1 MKVPGRGKQAK
12 GGNWGPEGG
21 LFCRLQDADRLPSLQ
36 GGWNRGNMRVMEQKQ
51 RFFIYDRK
59 EMGVLLLLGVMVA
72 IFAFTLGVHLG
83 KRVGPQGIAHSP
95 GDAVT
100 APTVPDKL
108 PNRQE
113 LTEQAK
119 GAQQAADESLNQA
132 LHDEVAR
139 TGIKLDTPRQLAL
152 PEKTVSRNAGATTGG
167 PAVEHTSAPTPL
179 VRTAAPSNVHSAKE
193 AGEIDAATTRP
204 VQLPAGDSVAML
216 RQAPAGRFTLQIGSY
231 PAFEE
236 ARDQAD
242 SLEALGL
249 KPHMRKAEVNGKT
262 WYRLYVGGFNAK
274 DVAEKS
280 GARYVSQRMIDT
292 YIVAKRVD

>member
-1 MKVPGRGKQAK
+1 
-12 GGNWGPEGG
+12 
-21 LFCRLQDADRLPSLQ
+21 
-36 GGWNRGNMRVMEQKQ
+36 
-51 RFFIYDRK
+51 
-59 EMGVLLLLGVMVA
+59 MGVLLLLGVMVA

-83 KRVGPQGIAHSP
+83 KQVGPQVVAHGP
-95 GDAVT
+95 GDAET

-152 PEKTVSRNAGATTGG
+152 PEKPVSKNAGATTGSPPVESVAPPVARETAPARAEHAAAPQAPAE
-167 PAVEHTSAPTPL
+167 PAVHE
-179 VRTAAPSNVHSAKE
+179 AKE
-193 AGEIDAATTRP
+193 PGEA
-204 VQLPAGDSVAML
+204 PARETSIKTAPGDSVALL
-216 RQAPAGRFTLQIGSY
+216 RPAPAGRFALQIGSY

-249 KPHMRKAEVNGKT
+249 KPYMRKAEVNGRI

-274 DVAEKS
+274 DAAEKA
-280 GARYVSQRMIDT
+280 GKRYVSQHMIDAF
-292 YIVAKRVD
+292 IVSKRVD